1 MKPLIVL
8 TRIMCVGLFWS
19 VFFIEGVRVIM
30 LENWFFDIFQAAH
43 WRHAWNLW
51 ASGWVINTPKEWAF
65 VLIILTFI
73 PVWLCGWAALSMVRW
88 EKIVLKMLRL
98 PWLTFKRGFFRP
110 VKIIAHSAVPNK
122 GIKKR
127 KSYKEVRPRSLRIPL
142 DERAEPANPSK
153 LISAAPQKV
162 KPMAPAIVAA
172 EAPTPSMV
180 KPSIPPA
187 APAPAAEP
195 SAFTHSLFDMDG
207 SDDDFDFNIDDFDLD
222 KASRPPAAP
231 EKAPQPAKAPKPA
244 GKPAQDNQRQPK
256 KDRRNNSQPPSVP
269 NNNRNNNQPSQQGAK
284 KSGSGNSV
292 MDTIRQHGFETINA
306 TTIKNTLVDFIGVAQ
321 HKIVLCLIDK
331 EPGDW
336 LADEE
341 RFNDEE
347 PLWFSESSHRI
358 SPVRKVDL
366 ARKFLLEKLE
376 AAGIDM
382 DVQAYVVI
390 AIGNI
395 INAEDMFEIW
405 NDLNVKV
412 TRIDRGTP
420 KDIPLLAKALD
431 DAGASADRNTFENIK
446 KLVRNLA

>member
-1 MKPLIVL
+1 
-8 TRIMCVGLFWS
+8 MCVGLFWS

-30 LENWFFDIFQAAH
+30 LKNWYFDIFQTAH
-43 WRHAWNLW
+43 WQHAWNLW
-51 ASGWVINTPKEWAF
+51 MSGWVINTPKEWAF
-65 VLIILTFI
+65 VLIVLTFI
-73 PVWLCGWAALSMVRW
+73 PLWLSGWAALSMIRW
-88 EKIVLKMLRL
+88 EKIFIKILRL
-98 PWLTFKRGFFRP
+98 PWITFKRGFFKP
-110 VKIIAHSAVPNK
+110 VKIIAHSSVQSKA
-122 GIKKR
+122 IKKK
-127 KSYKEVRPRSLRIPL
+127 KSYKDVRPRSLRLPL
-142 DERAEPANPSK
+142 DERPEPVNTSK
-153 LISAAPQKV
+153 LVSATSKV
-162 KPMAPAIVAA
+162 KPLVPAIAAA
-172 EAPTPSMV
+172 EAP
-180 KPSIPPA
+180 A
-187 APAPAAEP
+187 QN
-195 SAFTHSLFDMDG
+195 L
-207 SDDDFDFNIDDFDLD
+207 DDDFDFDIDSFDLD
-222 KASRPPAAP
+222 KASAPDKEDVSQPASPPPA
-231 EKAPQPAKAPKPA
+231 KRVPQQ
-244 GKPAQDNQRQPK
+244 AQAQQGRSPK
-256 KDRRNNSQPPSVP
+256 KDRRPQNQSSAPMQAQNNSRGTNAPAQQ
-269 NNNRNNNQPSQQGAK
+269 NNSK
-284 KSGSGNSV
+284 KSGSGSSILDV
-292 MDTIRQHGFETINA
+292 IRQHGFETINGA
-306 TTIKNTLVDFIGVAQ
+306 TIKNTLVDFIGVAKGQ
-321 HKIVLCLIDK
+321 IVLCLIDK